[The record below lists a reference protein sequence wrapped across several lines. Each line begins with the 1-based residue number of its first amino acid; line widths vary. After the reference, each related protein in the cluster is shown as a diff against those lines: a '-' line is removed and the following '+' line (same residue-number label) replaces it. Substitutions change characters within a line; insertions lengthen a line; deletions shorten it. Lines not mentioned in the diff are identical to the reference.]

1 MFSVIKIIFEFL
13 IFFSSKSLL
22 SVAARWLWRRQ
33 ATEKF
38 GSASTVYLRLKHAGV
53 NHVEM
58 SFLVFYTTI
67 SSTRA
72 CGGWTELYRIWPW
85 DRMRMLAFLNT
96 RGMTNNRIRDSA
108 PETEKRTTKKRERRV
123 SNNGGKDWQK
133 RVRISTLRTAHET
146 LLDSVYRIRLNS
158 GAMSRRFNKREV
170 II

>member
-53 NHVEM
+53 NHVEI

-108 PETEKRTTKKRERRV
+108 PETEKRTTKKKEREECRITEGKIGRKEFEFQRSEPRTKPCSIPSIEYVWIPARCRAV
-123 SNNGGKDWQK
+123 STKEK
-133 RVRISTLRTAHET
+133 
-146 LLDSVYRIRLNS
+146 
-158 GAMSRRFNKREV
+158 
-170 II
+170 